1 MHHPGKRNKG
11 TPKDRAGDLADPFG
25 LGFEGLVTH
34 APFAVMAD
42 FNTKLFTAFATASEE
57 WAQFVAGR
65 LQEDL
70 RLSRDLAACQSPPE
84 ILNVYRDFYERACKD
99 YGRGLARLAEVGQG
113 LATDAAEAMRIPAPE
128 PK

>member
-1 MHHPGKRNKG
+1 MHHPEKRNKG
-11 TPKDRAGDLADPFG
+11 THKDRAGDVADPFG
-25 LGFEGLVTH
+25 MGFAGLATH
-34 APFAVMAD
+34 APLAAMAD
-42 FNTKLFTAFATASEE
+42 FNTKLFTAVAAASEE

-84 ILNVYRDFYERACKD
+84 ILNVYRVFYEQACKD
-99 YGRGLARLAEVGQG
+99 YGREFARLAEVGQG
-113 LATDAAEAMRIPAPE
+113 FATDAAEAMRIPASE